1 MLQNNLLT
9 NYKETAPNQTQAPEL
24 LYFLHLWKKYNYP
37 QCQHFKN
44 EEVLIRKDSRDT
56 ETAAQ
61 LLSYFDQGTAW
72 SY

>member
-9 NYKETAPNQTQAPEL
+9 NYKQPQIRLKLQNFSISSTCERN
-24 LYFLHLWKKYNYP
+24 P

-44 EEVLIRKDSRDT
+44 EEVLIHKDSWDT